1 MISYSR
7 GCAVKRQRT
16 TGRPV
21 LGAAAGIVLF
31 FSLWGTLYAERI
43 VSLDASVDRSKVDVQ
58 DTITLT
64 VTAHTENVK
73 TLPKP
78 QLPNLSEFTITGER
92 TSSSLSVSI
101 VNGKRTQKREQ
112 GYIYTLKPLKTGTF
126 TIGAV
131 TIPYKGTTYSTSPI
145 TVTVIEGYASDEP
158 EDYILDD
165 GTPLDIDKLR
175 KDIFI
180 LVEPGEST
188 VYEGQQIVL
197 SYKLYSRL
205 DIDSIALKSAPEFS
219 GFYKEDIYNATKLEN
234 KREMLDEQPYDTT
247 LLRKVAI
254 YPIKPGSNTLDP
266 LILESTVIVKSDDL
280 FGLFGR
286 PFTFQIRSND
296 VSIQVNPLPR
306 MEGAGTFS
314 HIVGDLSVEIV
325 GRDRTVAAGES
336 TTCYVILKSTGN
348 LGAINPPQL
357 SLSKRG
363 RVYLSET
370 KSDRVEEKQSLYL
383 TKRYEY
389 TIIPEESGQ
398 LEVDAA
404 DIVYFDPGSKQYV
417 AADLEPLRLNVTG
430 KSIVDDTPITES
442 RARRREG
449 SFSFIKGDARRLKS
463 REISLLG
470 NRYYYMYHALL
481 LLWIGVFFLFKFK
494 RESMKQNKELFLK
507 VKALRTAR
515 TLLSEAEQLL
525 QKGDLREAIQ
535 QIHLALTTYIAHKNG
550 KTPQDITVKSLSAI
564 TGDELRLEDSEKED
578 IADIID
584 RCMLYIFSSRRLKD
598 EGNVRDIYMNTKDLI
613 EKLERR

>member
-1 MISYSR
+1 M
-7 GCAVKRQRT
+7 
-16 TGRPV
+16 
-21 LGAAAGIVLF
+21 
-31 FSLWGTLYAERI
+31 
-43 VSLDASVDRSKVDVQ
+43 
-58 DTITLT
+58 
-64 VTAHTENVK
+64 
-73 TLPKP
+73 
-78 QLPNLSEFTITGER
+78 
-92 TSSSLSVSI
+92 
-101 VNGKRTQKREQ
+101 
-112 GYIYTLKPLKTGTF
+112 LKPLKTGTF

-145 TVTVIEGYASDEP
+145 TVIVIEGYSSDEP

-188 VYEGQQIVL
+188 VYEGQQIML
-197 SYKLYSRL
+197 SYKLFSRL
-205 DIDSIALKSAPEFS
+205 DIDSIALKSAPEFF

-234 KREMLDEQPYDTT
+234 RREMLDEQPYDTT

-254 YPIKPGSNTLDP
+254 FPIKPGTYTLDP

-296 VSIQVNPLPR
+296 VSIEVVPLPR

-336 TTCYVILKSTGN
+336 TTCYLILKSTGN

-404 DIVYFDPGSKQYV
+404 DIVYYDPGSKQYI
-417 AADLEPLRLNVTG
+417 AADPEPLRLNVTG
-430 KSIVDDTPITES
+430 KSIADDTPITAS
-442 RARRREG
+442 RTRRREG
-449 SFSFIKGDARRLKS
+449 SFSFIKGDVRRLKS

-470 NRYYYMYHALL
+470 SRYYYMYHAVL
-481 LLWIGVFFLFKFK
+481 LLWVGVFFLFKFK

-525 QKGDLREAIQ
+525 QKGDLREAVQ

-550 KTPQDITVKSLSAI
+550 KAPQDITVKSLSAI
-564 TGDELRLEDSEKED
+564 TKDELRLDDSEKED
-578 IADIID
+578 VADIID
-584 RCMLYIFSSRRLKD
+584 RCMLYIFSTRRLKD
-598 EGNVRDIYMNTKDLI
+598 ERNVRDIYMKTKDLI